1 MQIARLLH
9 LRVCSTA
16 APLLAS
22 LSAFDVNKQAVIS
35 QRLDGRKTLAA
46 WRPTSPDVLMISS
59 EPPSG

>member
-35 QRLDGRKTLAA
+35 QRIDGRTVE
-46 WRPTSPDVLMISS
+46 DISRVETNVS
-59 EPPSG
+59 